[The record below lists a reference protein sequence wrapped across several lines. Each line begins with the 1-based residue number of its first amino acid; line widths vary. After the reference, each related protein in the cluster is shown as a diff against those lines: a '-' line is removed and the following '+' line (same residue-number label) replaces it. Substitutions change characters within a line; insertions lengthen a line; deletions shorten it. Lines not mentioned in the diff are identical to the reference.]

1 MTPGHPLTTLCPS
14 CVPTV
19 HRAYQTQCPSAE
31 EVREVVLTHLREKE
45 ILDSSLP
52 SSIVIG
58 PFYVNVDNVKQSLS
72 KKRKALAT
80 SMLDILAKNL
90 HKEVDNVSAQP
101 PGPGDC
107 NSTCTLAYRVSSQE
121 QGVPRQGQGVC
132 RCPG

>member
-1 MTPGHPLTTLCPS
+1 M
-14 CVPTV
+14 
-19 HRAYQTQCPSAE
+19 
-31 EVREVVLTHLREKE
+31 VLTHLREKE

-107 NSTCTLAYRVSSQE
+107 NSTGTLAYRVSSQE
-121 QGVPRQGQGVC
+121 QGVPRQGQGVY